1 MMEWTTEIRVPYAD
15 TDAMSVVYHC
25 NYIKYFEV
33 ARGELMRS
41 MGYAYRKMEEEGVM
55 LPVIECACRYKVP
68 AVYDDEIL
76 VKAVITETKG
86 ATITI
91 RYEARRKTDGVLLVD
106 GMTRHAVT
114 TTDFKP
120 VRLRQALP
128 QFYDMLSNKQA

>member
-1 MMEWTTEIRVPYAD
+1 MIEWTTEIRVPYAD
-15 TDAMSVVYHC
+15 TDAMGVVYHT

-41 MGYAYRKMEEEGVM
+41 TGFAYRKMEEAGVM

-76 VKAVITETKG
+76 VKAVITESKG

-91 RYEARRKTDGVLLVD
+91 QYEARRKSDGMLLVN
-106 GMTRHAVT
+106 GMTKHGVT

-128 QFYDMLSNKQA
+128 QFYELLLGK